1 MKGSLAAGGG
11 HSGRGPAVGFARL
24 AAGLLLP
31 HSFLSQVTCDRAG
44 GGLGR
49 LRAGG
54 EQEVRSCFHL
64 PPTLPPHWSPER
76 HTHCSGDSST
86 VAMNGRVDFPKKKL
100 AHQCPGS
107 ALGRP
112 ERSKAKSRSCCH
124 SLGID
129 LGTEGS
135 PHSPGWWGMASP
147 GYSALPQELLLEVEP
162 RRPGEKRPAQL
173 HGAPGLKST
182 GPQVHPAKHWLHG
195 QRRPVLRV
203 LSNSLPTRYRFSS
216 NWS

>member
-1 MKGSLAAGGG
+1 M
-11 HSGRGPAVGFARL
+11 V
-24 AAGLLLP
+24 
-31 HSFLSQVTCDRAG
+31 VTQD
-44 GGLGR
+44 GGLQLVLPGWP
-49 LRAGG
+49 LGCCFPTASRARSHVIVLVEAWADSELG
-54 EQEVRSCFHL
+54 ESRKSEAVSTCPRPS
-64 PPTLPPHWSPER
+64 WSPER

-112 ERSKAKSRSCCH
+112 KRSKAKSGCCCH

-173 HGAPGLKST
+173 HRAPGLKST
-182 GPQVHPAKHWLHG
+182 
-195 QRRPVLRV
+195 RP
-203 LSNSLPTRYRFSS
+203 STGFTGSS
-216 NWS
+216 GRC